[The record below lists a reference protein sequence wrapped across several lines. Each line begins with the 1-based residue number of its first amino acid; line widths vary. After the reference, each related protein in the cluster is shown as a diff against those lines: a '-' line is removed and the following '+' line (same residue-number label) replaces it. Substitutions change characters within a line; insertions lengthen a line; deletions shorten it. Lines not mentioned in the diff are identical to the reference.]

1 MRAAL
6 RAPLRG
12 EVLHVEND
20 GFHVRHLA
28 HLLQHPRVKFLPAA
42 DAIAS
47 SRRAREYSRLGE
59 GTELRLERREGP
71 LCPAVYNT
79 SSLTALPAPP
89 RSTPTLLPSFVC
101 LCCFH
106 CSHPSSPTLCRGYR
120 RGNAPRSRDA
130 SVPHTSK
137 TPRLGTDNALIGIVA
152 FRLRVDPHQP
162 RYFVYKTCYRLLYGR
177 IGSLQTPVSKE
188 YSKIP
193 AVNRCNEYVK
203 RV

>member
-120 RGNAPRSRDA
+120 RGNAPRSIARRVCA
-130 SVPHTSK
+130 AHFENPSSRNRQCFNWYRRVQITSRP
-137 TPRLGTDNALIGIVA
+137 TPAAILCLQN
-152 FRLRVDPHQP
+152 
-162 RYFVYKTCYRLLYGR
+162 LL
-177 IGSLQTPVSKE
+177 
-188 YSKIP
+188 
-193 AVNRCNEYVK
+193 
-203 RV
+203 